1 MGLWIS
7 AAKILPTGL
16 TSSVPV
22 RESDGAQGVPPLPPH
37 PLVASKHAGVV
48 QVGAQNLD
56 GKELKCQNLENKG
69 LIADICAAGDTA
81 SALTMLTFFGGYTV
95 RCPTGL
101 RSWHGNFLS
110 SLRDSVPTSLPTP
123 GFVLPDS
130 REQRSPCEHR
140 GHKQVPPLRSL
151 RSAPVEM
158 IGLLYRSLFRFPS
171 DGVVLRTMGGRPSVA
186 VQQA

>member
-1 MGLWIS
+1 MSQCGN
-7 AAKILPTGL
+7 L
-16 TSSVPV
+16 TVPK
-22 RESDGAQGVPPLPPH
+22 GYPPPPH

-48 QVGAQNLD
+48 QMGAQNLD
-56 GKELKCQNLENKG
+56 GKGLKGQNLENKR
-69 LIADICAAGDTA
+69 LIADVCAAGDTA
-81 SALTMLTFFGGYTV
+81 SALTIMTFLRIPV

-151 RSAPVEM
+151 HSAPVEM
-158 IGLLYRSLFRFPS
+158 TELLYRSLFRFPS
-171 DGVVLRTMGGRPSVA
+171 DGVVLKTMGGRPYVA